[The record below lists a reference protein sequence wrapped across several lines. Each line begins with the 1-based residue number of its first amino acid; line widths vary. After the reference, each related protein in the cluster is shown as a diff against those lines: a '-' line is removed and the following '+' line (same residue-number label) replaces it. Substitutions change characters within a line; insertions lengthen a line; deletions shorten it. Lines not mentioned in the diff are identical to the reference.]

1 MQKYPIFQLRFVKDL
16 ISTDNIF
23 LALLWQHQTRGQAW
37 HPSYDPLHKFRI
49 VLDGLNSSC
58 KWHYVPGQQIAMDE
72 SPTGMKNRTELMQY
86 IPNKHHHKWGGGGD
100 KTLLYHRIFYW
111 ILHKHYGVPQK
122 TKVCSSIR
130 TWTFIWCCYETF
142 VWGKLEKQGL
152 SLFCW

>member
-72 SPTGMKNRTELMQY
+72 SPTGMKNRTEL
-86 IPNKHHHKWGGGGD
+86 ILRIRD
-100 KTLLYHRIFYW
+100 VTLTYNSPPGRDISRSFPESSTLIF
-111 ILHKHYGVPQK
+111 
-122 TKVCSSIR
+122 
-130 TWTFIWCCYETF
+130 
-142 VWGKLEKQGL
+142 KLN
-152 SLFCW
+152 SH